1 MAKRFTNTDKWKKQ
15 WFKKLNTKQKLFWLY
30 ILDDCNHAGIW
41 DIDLEVAS
49 IRIGDEMS
57 LDEMSFVL
65 GDDVVFIDNREKV
78 FIPKFI
84 EFQYGELNPNSRPH
98 ISVINLLE
106 KYNLMDRKKDEVD
119 KPKKK
124 VLKSNKFEIPNVD
137 DINIYCLERNNEV
150 DANIFFDFYSSKGWL
165 VGKTKMKDWKAA
177 VRTWEKNSNNTKDT
191 GRKITKDLTN
201 FKFD

>member
-41 DIDLEVAS
+41 
-49 IRIGDEMS
+49 
-57 LDEMSFVL
+57 
-65 GDDVVFIDNREKV
+65 DVVFIDNREKV

>member
-57 LDEMSFVL
+57 LDEMSYVL

-106 KYNLMDRKKDEVD
+106 KYNLIDRKKDEVD
-119 KPKKK
+119 KPKNK
-124 VLKSNKFEIPNVD
+124 VSKSNKFEIPNVD
-137 DINIYCLERNNEV
+137 EINIYCSERKNKV
-150 DANIFFDFYSSKGWL
+150 DANVFFDFYESKGWL

>member
-41 DIDLEVAS
+41 DIDLEVTS

-57 LDEMSFVL
+57 LDEMSYVL

-106 KYNLMDRKKDEVD
+106 KYNLIDRKKDEVD
-119 KPKKK
+119 KPKNK
-124 VLKSNKFEIPNVD
+124 VSKSNKFEIPNVD
-137 DINIYCLERNNEV
+137 EINIYCLERKNEV
-150 DANIFFDFYSSKGWL
+150 DANVFFDFYESKGWL

-177 VRTWEKNSNNTKDT
+177 VRTWEKNFNNTKDT